1 MKSYA
6 IAAAALLL
14 GTSALAWAPDK
25 GVEGA
30 PLAGESTAAATMA
43 PVDKGALPL
52 AAAGDYV
59 DAAYAKDAAYA
70 EDAFADPAYADLKPM
85 PAAWQEWDDGTAP
98 PPDETMPADE
108 TMSVPDTA
116 MPPDQAMPT
125 RTAALDLTPR
135 PATANYPACHPGPG
149 DDNCIQLYERGV
161 RTALASW
168 DQPTGGFVGAESAT
182 AMAANTSVNDATNDA
197 MEVASADTDLG
208 TAPAPGA
215 TEDMAGADTALAAN
229 EADQPPYPSDPN
241 SRYQGVGG
249 PDEPADLIEPTRQ
262 TGYPACSATVTD
274 RCIQLYERGVTG
286 EGN

>member
-1 MKSYA
+1 
-6 IAAAALLL
+6 
-14 GTSALAWAPDK
+14 
-25 GVEGA
+25 
-30 PLAGESTAAATMA
+30 MA
-43 PVDKGALPL
+43 P
-52 AAAGDYV
+52 AA
-59 DAAYAKDAAYA
+59 
-70 EDAFADPAYADLKPM
+70 
-85 PAAWQEWDDGTAP
+85 
-98 PPDETMPADE
+98 TMPAD
-108 TMSVPDTA
+108 
-116 MPPDQAMPT
+116 QAMPM

-229 EADQPPYPSDPN
+229 EADQPPYPSDPD
-241 SRYQGVGG
+241 SQYQGVGG